1 MGKQEIGTG
10 KKIFSFDKNRKK
22 IKKDYNHGNSREVV
36 VVCLIK
42 ILQFLIREEFF
53 RFLSSFAFFFS
64 RWGFSL
70 GGKLIHV

>member
-22 IKKDYNHGNSREVV
+22 ILKKDYNHGNSREVV

-53 RFLSSFAFFFS
+53 RFLSSFAFFFRAGAFRLAES
-64 RWGFSL
+64 
-70 GGKLIHV
+70 